1 MLISTVRTVEDL
13 FREGLFEPAKI
24 QRQYSWRAGQAIDL
38 LEDIEEARADTRLD
52 HHYLGPLIVAQ
63 APQRENA
70 WTIYDGFH
78 RIATLTLVFAAL
90 AHALD
95 KDHPAQTRLNVL
107 LHADAKARI
116 TYPTPGRTLAD
127 FIAGRTLHKERLSQG
142 DRNLREVIGA
152 IEGILAKCS
161 VTELEALLDF
171 LCGQTFLTLTF
182 MTDRESAFRAFITA
196 NDRGMR
202 LSQGDLLKGYLVDHL
217 DTHSKQGGGQLLADA
232 WTNTQRKLDF
242 RFDDFLRAVHMLKF
256 GEVAKPDY
264 VETWIDHYENETS
277 TEELRELVTVRFPK
291 LADLFTRIPARESR
305 GTASGETLHLL
316 RMNILQWKDWQA
328 PAILIMQAGPSIL
341 PDGLRHL
348 AQACWMMEI
357 LEFSERERGRVL
369 CEACNQLANGR
380 NPFVDVPLPEG
391 RGYDRGALTINP
403 HNRALVPIKLSAP
416 IKDYLRSASL
426 GRWIETLLWP
436 DGVFPMNV
444 LRNAEVEHVM
454 PRRPRG
460 EWAHLSAAEKEDAIF
475 RIGNLCVIPKTAN
488 REIENSGFARKRETY
503 LSLDLVYH
511 SAREVAAFEEWTPDV
526 IAERS
531 KRLVALAC
539 TAGLGLPAPTG
550 FESQIAPPLDAAS
563 PAVPTSDKHQDGTPA

>member
-1 MLISTVRTVEDL
+1 VLISTVRTVEDL

-24 QRQYSWRAGQAIDL
+24 QRQYSWRAEQVIDL
-38 LEDIEEARADTRLD
+38 LEDIEEARADKRLD
-52 HHYLGPLIVAQ
+52 HHYLGPLIVVQ
-63 APQRENA
+63 PLRRESA

-90 AHALD
+90 AQAFD
-95 KDHPAQTRLNVL
+95 KDHPAQSR
-107 LHADAKARI
+107 LHALLNADAQARI

-127 FIAGRTLHKERLSQG
+127 FIAGRALHKERLSQG
-142 DRNLREVIGA
+142 DRNLRDVIGA
-152 IEGILAKCS
+152 IEGIFAKRS
-161 VTELEALLDF
+161 VAELEALLDF
-171 LCGQTFLTLTF
+171 LCLQTFLTLTF

-264 VETWIDHYENETS
+264 VETWIDHYETETS
-277 TEELRELVTVRFPK
+277 TGELRDLVTVRFPK
-291 LADLFTRIPARESR
+291 LADLFNRIPARESR
-305 GTASGETLHLL
+305 GTASGETLYLL
-316 RMNILQWKDWQA
+316 RMNILQWKDWQG
-328 PAILIMQAGPSIL
+328 PAVLIMQAGPSAQ
-341 PDGLRHL
+341 PDGLKLL

-369 CEACNQLANGR
+369 VEACKQIESGR
-380 NPFVDVPLPEG
+380 NPFIDIPLPEG
-391 RGYDRGALTINP
+391 RGFYDRGALTINP
-403 HNRALVPIKLSAP
+403 HNRGLIPIKLNSP

-460 EWAHLSAAEKEDAIF
+460 DWAHLTAAAKEEAIF
-475 RIGNLCVIPKTAN
+475 RIGNLCVIPKPAN
-488 REIENSGFARKRETY
+488 REIENSGFAYKRAAY
-503 LSLDLVYH
+503 LSLDPVYR
-511 SAREVAAFEEWTPDV
+511 SAREIATFTDWTPDA

-531 KRLVALAC
+531 RRLVILAC
-539 TAGLGLPAPTG
+539 TAGLGLPAPIG
-550 FESQIAPPLDAAS
+550 FESQIAPPLDA
-563 PAVPTSDKHQDGTPA
+563 PAPDAPTS